1 MKYLRNPR
9 LFLPLLMIAIVAA
22 APLPATAQSKS
33 SVDNAKAAEERALDE
48 LRAAD
53 AELEAGL
60 EELERISGELYNLN
74 WRIEKLGEAITE
86 YGDNVTSLQER
97 AKLLVVEAYTS
108 GGRNMV
114 TAAFTAGSIQELITS
129 QALYDAAT
137 TRDLSQLDQ
146 LAAVSRQMDRLTDEL
161 DVKQD
166 EVAKLEAEQAEA
178 VAALSETRERAQ
190 KLYAD
195 AEAKYASAV
204 AKYRAEQKRLAA
216 LKAARSSGPAAGIP
230 AATRDSSCPFP
241 GSSFI
246 NSWGYPR
253 SGGRTHKGV
262 DMIGSYNAPLYAM
275 TSGSVRLNRHHLG
288 GIQVYVNGD
297 DGVSYYYA
305 HLSKYAPGLTSGQRV
320 TRGQHIGY
328 NGTSGN
334 ASVAHLHLGMIVAG
348 TYVNPYP
355 TVRAAC

>member
-1 MKYLRNPR
+1 MNYLRNAR
-9 LFLPLLMIAIVAA
+9 LFLPLLMLAIVAA

-33 SVDNAKAAEERALDE
+33 SVDNAKAEEERALDQ

-53 AELEAGL
+53 AELEEGL
-60 EELERISGELYNLN
+60 EELERITGELYNLN

-97 AKLLVVEAYTS
+97 AKLLVIEAYTS

-216 LKAARSSGPAAGIP
+216 IKAARSSGPAAGIP

-275 TSGSVRLNRHHLG
+275 TSGTVRLNRHYLG

-305 HLSKYAPGLTSGQRV
+305 HLSKYAPGLTNGQRV
-320 TRGQHIGY
+320 IRGQHIGY

-334 ASVAHLHLGMIVAG
+334 ASVAHLHLGMIVG
-348 TYVNPYP
+348 GRYVNPYP

>member
-9 LFLPLLMIAIVAA
+9 MFLPLLMLAIVAA

-33 SVDNAKAAEERALDE
+33 SVDNAKAEEERALE
-48 LRAAD
+48 QLRAAD
-53 AELEAGL
+53 AELEAGI
-60 EELERISGELYNLN
+60 EELERITGELYNLN
-74 WRIEKLGEAITE
+74 WRIDKLGDAITE
-86 YGDNVTSLQER
+86 YGDNVTSLQDR
-97 AKLLVVEAYTS
+97 AKNLVVEAYTS

-114 TAAFTAGSIQELITS
+114 TAAFTAASIQDLITS
-129 QALYDAAT
+129 RALYDAAT

-161 DVKQD
+161 NVQQS

-178 VAALSETRERAQ
+178 VESLAATQERARR
-190 KLYAD
+190 LYAE
-195 AEAKYASAV
+195 AEEKYASAV
-204 AKYRAEQKRLAA
+204 AKYKAEQKRLAA
-216 LKAARSSGPAAGIP
+216 VRAARSSGPAAGIP

-253 SGGRTHKGV
+253 SGGRTHKGT

-275 TSGSVRLNRHHLG
+275 ASGSVRLNRHSLG

-297 DGVSYYYA
+297 DGVTYYYA
-305 HLSKYAPGLTSGQRV
+305 HLSKYAPGLSNGQRV

-334 ASVAHLHLGMIVAG
+334 ASVAHLHLGMIVGG